1 MARWA
6 EWERGPSEQKHK
18 SDRVRVRSSC
28 CTSAWSQG
36 QPAAAMLSTK
46 ATQLLIAAL
55 LKVTIQA
62 QKLCRAA
69 PATAVPGVHPRQ
81 HLAMASLQATAYS
94 AFSTWLVPQ
103 SFPCCIAVVSNSLPV
118 LCAVVSSHRSDI
130 IQQLQQMNCCR
141 QMQDFK
147 CIPSSSF
154 HMTS

>member
-69 PATAVPGVHPRQ
+69 PATAVRCQECTPDSTLLWPVCRPQPTQ
-81 HLAMASLQATAYS
+81 HLVHGLYHRVSPAVLLLCQTHCQFSVLLCQATEATS
-94 AFSTWLVPQ
+94 FS
-103 SFPCCIAVVSNSLPV
+103 SCS
-118 LCAVVSSHRSDI
+118 R
-130 IQQLQQMNCCR
+130 
-141 QMQDFK
+141 
-147 CIPSSSF
+147 
-154 HMTS
+154 